1 MCILDAAFNFIKA
14 RKGHDYM
21 LLPSIGF
28 PGNCN
33 EAISYYK
40 EVLGAEVKEI
50 IYSDH
55 DPDSGMDLQP
65 NFVAYSEVLICGIP
79 IMMVDGMETPMSCE
93 HFWFTLS
100 LDSKEEATSIF
111 NKLAE
116 GGQVLEPLAPQF
128 FASLNG
134 SVRDR
139 FGIIWNIGTKE

>member
-1 MCILDAAFNFIKA
+1 
-14 RKGHDYM
+14 M

-28 PGNCN
+28 PGSCSQ
-33 EAISYYK
+33 AIDFYK
-40 EVLGAEVKEI
+40 EAVGAEVKQLI
-50 IYSDH
+50 FARDAA
-55 DPDSGMDLQP
+55 PDDDLGLP
-65 NFVAYSEVLICGIP
+65 PDFVTYSEVLISGTP
-79 IMMVDGMETPMSCE
+79 IMMCDGMDTPMSCE

-100 LDSKEEATSIF
+100 FNSAEEAASIF

-139 FGIIWNIGTKE
+139 FGVIWNISTKE